1 MPNESAKAIFEEFRK
16 NNYKFFILNVSKDD
30 FNKILSSDLIGES
43 LLINTS
49 LKDNDLRNE
58 KCNKQ
63 VLHISPSYMMVT
75 DALTQFLKKKNWTK
89 FPKLWSNVFTIKA

>member
-1 MPNESAKAIFEEFRK
+1 M
-16 NNYKFFILNVSKDD
+16 
-30 FNKILSSDLIGES
+30 IGES

-89 FPKLWSNVFTIKA
+89 LLLISGTNERDKQFASSIKISAKKFLGQKYPLNPSMNVNMLKKIIK